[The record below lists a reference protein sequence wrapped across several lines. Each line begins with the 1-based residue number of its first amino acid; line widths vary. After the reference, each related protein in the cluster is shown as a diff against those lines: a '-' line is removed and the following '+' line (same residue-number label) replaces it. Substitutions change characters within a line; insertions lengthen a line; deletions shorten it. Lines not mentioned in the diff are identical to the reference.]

1 MHPPKLIPLE
11 DAIAAVI
18 RETPDPRRTEVPL
31 DRAVGFVLAD
41 RIRSDMD
48 MPPFQKAMMDG
59 YAVRAADTVAAP
71 ALLDLIATIH
81 AGSMPEVEVGP
92 GQAAA
97 IMTGAPIPV
106 GADAVVMVERTGKVG
121 DGRVRIEEA
130 VPPGNHVVPAGE
142 DVRRGD
148 LVLEAGTRIGP
159 AQVAVLAAVGCAMVP
174 VYAVPRVCAFT
185 TGDEVVPTGEKP
197 GPGRIRNSNSPM
209 LVARIARDGAAVTNG
224 GILVDDEQVIRR
236 AAAKAFGEYEVVI
249 FTGGVSMGEK
259 DLVAGALA
267 AEGFSQIFHKI
278 SLKPGK
284 PVLFGKSGGTL
295 VFGLPGNPVS
305 AAVTYELIVRPA
317 LMKMAGRRPIHRP
330 RVEAVLAGPPP
341 RAIPRE
347 HYLPASLT
355 WGPGGFTVRLIPS
368 KGSADLFSFTAGNA
382 LLRVPRGGPAPE
394 TGDRVVTIVVEDEL
408 SHILDAPRSP
418 PQNVCNGEKC
428 GLA

>member
-1 MHPPKLIPLE
+1 MLATMHPPKLIPLE

-121 DGRVRIEEA
+121 DGRVRI
-130 VPPGNHVVPAGE
+130 
-142 DVRRGD
+142 RGD

-355 WGPGGFTVRLIPS
+355 WGPGGFTVRLVPS

-394 TGDRVVTIVVEDEL
+394 TGDRVVTVVVEDEL
-408 SHILDAPRSP
+408 SHILGAADEP
-418 PQNVCNGEKC
+418 V
-428 GLA
+428 